1 MTFGCSTHRT
11 FAKHTFF
18 DSYSEKGEEDK
29 EALAISGLFLDTLV
43 HTIDIQV
50 YENSN
55 DIFRDLKI
63 IYKIPEMMYRGNVE
77 ERGT

>member
-1 MTFGCSTHRT
+1 MVVLPIVHLQSIHSLI
-11 FAKHTFF
+11 AIQK
-18 DSYSEKGEEDK
+18 KGEEDK